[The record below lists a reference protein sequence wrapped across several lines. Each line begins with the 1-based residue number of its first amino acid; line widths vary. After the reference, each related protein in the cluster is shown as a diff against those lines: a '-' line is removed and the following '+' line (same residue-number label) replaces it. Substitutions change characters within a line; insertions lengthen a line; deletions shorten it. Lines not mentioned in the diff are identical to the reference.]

1 MSKGWLRSVPVAH
14 RGLHD
19 IGAGVPENSRA
30 AFRAAMAAGYAIEC
44 DVRLT
49 ADGAPIVF
57 HDADLKRLTGTEGQA
72 SALSATALAQLPL
85 LGTTETPP
93 LFTELLDLVAGG
105 VPLLI
110 EIKNYGNE
118 PAAPLCEATWAKLRT
133 YAGDYAVQS
142 FAPDAVAWF
151 RDHAPHVP
159 RGQIATD
166 PADLKALDDAGRKAL
181 AAKLEAGHG
190 APDFI
195 AYDVKLLPAPLT
207 ERAKAAGKPVLTWT
221 VRTEK
226 QRAGAASGADNIIFE
241 GFRA

>member
-1 MSKGWLRSVPVAH
+1 MTKGWLRSLPVAH

-30 AFRAAMAAGYAIEC
+30 AFRAAIAGGYAIEC

-49 ADGAPIVF
+49 ADGVPIVF
-57 HDADLKRLTGTEGQA
+57 HDGDLKRLTGTEGRA
-72 SALSATALAQLPL
+72 DAMPAAALTKLKL
-85 LGTTETPP
+85 LGTAETPP
-93 LFTELLDLVAGG
+93 LFAEFLELANGK

-110 EIKNYGNE
+110 EVKNYGDE
-118 PAAPLCEATWAKLRT
+118 PAAPLCGAVWTELKG

-142 FAPDAVAWF
+142 FAPDVVAWF

-166 PADLKALDDAGRKAL
+166 PAELKSLDEAGRKAV

-207 ERAKAAGKPVLTWT
+207 ERARAAGKPVLTWT
-221 VRTEK
+221 VRTED
-226 QRAGAASGADNIIFE
+226 QRSRAASHADNIIFE

>member
-1 MSKGWLRSVPVAH
+1 MRSVPVAH

-30 AFRAAMAAGYAIEC
+30 AFRAAMEAGYAIEC

-49 ADGAPIVF
+49 ADGVPVVF
-57 HDADLKRLTGTEGQA
+57 HDADLKRLTGTEGRA
-72 SALSATALAQLPL
+72 VAVPAAALTKLAL

-93 LFTELLDLVAGG
+93 LFADFLDLVGG
-105 VPLLI
+105 KVPLLI

-118 PAAPLCEATWAKLRT
+118 RPAPLCEAVWAKLAS
-133 YAGDYAVQS
+133 YAGEYAVQS
-142 FAPDAVAWF
+142 FSPEVVAWF
-151 RDHAPHVP
+151 RDRAPHVP

-166 PADLKALDDAGRKAL
+166 PAELKALDEAGRAAL
-181 AAKLEAGHG
+181 AAALQAGHG
-190 APDFI
+190 VPDFI

-207 ERAKAAGKPVLTWT
+207 ERAKAAGLPVLTWT
-221 VRTEK
+221 VRTAE
-226 QRAGAASGADNIIFE
+226 QRAHAGSHADNIIFE

>member
-1 MSKGWLRSVPVAH
+1 MAKGWLRSVPVAH

-30 AFRAAMAAGYAIEC
+30 AFRAAIAAGYAIEC
-44 DVRLT
+44 DVRLA
-49 ADGAPIVF
+49 ADGVPVVF
-57 HDADLKRLTGTEGQA
+57 HDADLKRLTGTEGRTDALAA
-72 SALSATALAQLPL
+72 SALSRLPL
-85 LGTTETPP
+85 LGTAETPP
-93 LFTELLDLVAGG
+93 LFDEFLALASGRA
-105 VPLLI
+105 PLLI

-118 PAAPLCEATWAKLRT
+118 PAAPLCEAAWERLKG

-142 FAPDAVAWF
+142 FAPDVVAWF
-151 RDHAPHVP
+151 HERAPHVP

-166 PADLKALDDAGRKAL
+166 PADLKALDEAGRKAL

-195 AYDVKLLPAPLT
+195 AYDVSLLPAPLT
-207 ERAKAAGKPVLTWT
+207 ERARAAGRPVLTWT
-221 VRTEK
+221 VRTDE
-226 QRAGAASGADNIIFE
+226 QRARAAAHADNVIFE

>member
-19 IGAGVPENSRA
+19 IAAGVPENSRA
-30 AFRAAMAAGYAIEC
+30 AFRAAIAAGYAIEC
-44 DVRLT
+44 DVRLS
-49 ADGAPIVF
+49 ADGVPVVF
-57 HDADLKRLTGTEGQA
+57 HDADLKRLTGTEGRA
-72 SALSATALAQLPL
+72 DGLSAAALAKLPL
-85 LGTTETPP
+85 LGTAETPP
-93 LFTELLDLVAGG
+93 LFAEFLDLAGG
-105 VPLLI
+105 KAPLLI

-118 PAAPLCEATWAKLRT
+118 PAAPLCEAVWAKLKE
-133 YAGDYAVQS
+133 YGGDYAVQS
-142 FAPDAVAWF
+142 FAPDVVAWF

-166 PADLKALDDAGRKAL
+166 PADLKALDEAGRKAL

-207 ERAKAAGKPVLTWT
+207 DRARAAGKPVLTWT
-221 VRTEK
+221 VRTEQ
-226 QRAGAASGADNIIFE
+226 QRARAAAHADNVIFE

>member
-1 MSKGWLRSVPVAH
+1 LRSVPVAH

-30 AFRAAMAAGYAIEC
+30 AFRAAIAAGYAIEC

-49 ADGAPIVF
+49 SDGVPIVF
-57 HDADLKRLTGTEGQA
+57 HDADLKRLTGTQGRADRIAAAE
-72 SALSATALAQLPL
+72 LAKLPL
-85 LGTTETPP
+85 LGTAETPP
-93 LFTELLDLVAGG
+93 LFAEFLDLVAGK

-118 PAAPLCEATWAKLRT
+118 PASPLCDATWAKLKA

-142 FAPDAVAWF
+142 FSPDVVAWF
-151 RDHAPHVP
+151 RDHAAHVP

-166 PADLKALDDAGRKAL
+166 PADLKALDDAGRKTL

-221 VRTEK
+221 VRTGE
-226 QRAGAASGADNIIFE
+226 QRSRAAAADNIIFE

>member
-1 MSKGWLRSVPVAH
+1 VIQGWLRSVPVAH

-49 ADGAPIVF
+49 GDGVPVVF
-57 HDADLKRLTGTEGQA
+57 HDADLKRLTGVDGRADKMPA
-72 SALSATALAQLPL
+72 SEFAKLKL
-85 LGTTETPP
+85 LGTAETPP
-93 LFTELLDLVAGG
+93 LFADFLELVSGK

-118 PAAPLCEATWAKLRT
+118 PAAPLCEAVWAILKP
-133 YAGDYAVQS
+133 YAGAYAVQS
-142 FAPDAVAWF
+142 FSPDVVAWF
-151 RDHAPHVP
+151 QTQAPHVP

-166 PADLKALDDAGRKAL
+166 PAELKSLDEAGRKAL

-207 ERAKAAGKPVLTWT
+207 QRAKLAGKPVLTWT
-221 VRTEK
+221 VRTAE
-226 QRAGAASGADNIIFE
+226 QRAHASGHADSIIFE

>member
-1 MSKGWLRSVPVAH
+1 MVKDWLRNVPVAH

-30 AFRAAMAAGYAIEC
+30 AFQAAIAAGYAIEC
-44 DVRLT
+44 DVRLSSDRE
-49 ADGAPIVF
+49 AVVF
-57 HDADLKRLTGTEGQA
+57 HDADLKRLTGAEGRA
-72 SALSATALAQLPL
+72 DALSAAALTKLPL

-93 LFTELLDLVAGG
+93 LFADLLELVSGK

-110 EIKNYGNE
+110 EIKNYGDE
-118 PAAPLCEATWAKLRT
+118 PAEPLCDVVWAQLRT
-133 YAGDYAVQS
+133 YTGEYAVQS
-142 FAPDAVAWF
+142 FSPQVVAWF

-166 PADLKALDDAGRKAL
+166 PAELKSLDDAKRKML
-181 AAKLEAGHG
+181 AAALEAGYG
-190 APDFI
+190 DPDFI

-207 ERAKAAGKPVLTWT
+207 ARARAAGKPVLTWT
-221 VRTEK
+221 VRSQE
-226 QRAGAASGADNIIFE
+226 QRVRAAAHADNIIFE

>member
-19 IGAGVPENSRA
+19 IAAGIPENSRA

-49 ADGAPIVF
+49 ADGVPVVF
-57 HDADLKRLTGTEGQA
+57 HDADLKRLTGTEGRA
-72 SALSATALAQLPL
+72 DALTAAALARLPL
-85 LGTTETPP
+85 LGTVETPP
-93 LFTELLDLVAGG
+93 LFAEFLDLVGG
-105 VPLLI
+105 KVPLLI

-118 PAAPLCEATWAKLRT
+118 PAAPLCEAVWPLLTAYK
-133 YAGDYAVQS
+133 GEYAVQS
-142 FAPDAVAWF
+142 FSPEVVAWF
-151 RDHAPHVP
+151 HERAPHVP

-166 PADLKALDDAGRKAL
+166 PADLKALDGAERKKL
-181 AAKLEAGHG
+181 AAALEAGHG
-190 APDFI
+190 NPDFI

-221 VRTEK
+221 VRTDE
-226 QRAGAASGADNIIFE
+226 QRSRAAAHADNIIFE